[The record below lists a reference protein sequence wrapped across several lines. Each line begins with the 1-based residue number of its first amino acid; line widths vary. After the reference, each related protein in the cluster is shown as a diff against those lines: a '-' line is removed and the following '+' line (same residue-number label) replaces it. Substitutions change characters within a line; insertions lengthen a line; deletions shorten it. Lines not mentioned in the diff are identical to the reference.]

1 MAENKW
7 YWHLGILKNIDVK
20 LEVFIAFSVALRKSP
35 GALIYHSAQ
44 NINTQTFF
52 FWNVYSNK

>member
-20 LEVFIAFSVALRKSP
+20 LEIFIAFSVALRKK
-35 GALIYHSAQ
+35 GEL
-44 NINTQTFF
+44 
-52 FWNVYSNK
+52 